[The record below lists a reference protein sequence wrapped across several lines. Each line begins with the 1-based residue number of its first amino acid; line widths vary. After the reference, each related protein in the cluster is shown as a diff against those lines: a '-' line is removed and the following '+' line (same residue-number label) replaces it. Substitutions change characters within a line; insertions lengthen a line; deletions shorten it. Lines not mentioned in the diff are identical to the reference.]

1 MIRTVFFEV
10 YPGLLRL
17 SEFVHERSEFQR
29 VAQFGQCDWTERAAF
44 PRDLEVEESVVPGC
58 AQFPHQRLPPDVSPA
73 AGEHVQVGFSEIVGD
88 VERNEFSADR
98 FDEFDRVAARQ
109 IQVAGVEADAEFRP
123 SGQFDD
129 VQKFGGGRVESGDA
143 QRPIQ
148 PPSTR

>member
-1 MIRTVFFEV
+1 M
-10 YPGLLRL
+10 
-17 SEFVHERSEFQR
+17 
-29 VAQFGQCDWTERAAF
+29 
-44 PRDLEVEESVVPGC
+44 
-58 AQFPHQRLPPDVSPA
+58 
-73 AGEHVQVGFSEIVGD
+73 QVGFSEIVGD